1 MKALMNEFKKFIS
14 RGNVVDMAVG
24 VIMGSTFT
32 KIVTSL
38 VNDVMMPAIG
48 LVIGNKSFAE
58 FKYVITEATETTAES
73 AIYYGTFIQNI
84 VDFLLVAIVVFTM
97 VKLINNFH
105 KKPEAEPA
113 APAEP
118 APPTDA
124 EVTIELLKENNEL
137 LKKMLEK

>member
-1 MKALMNEFKKFIS
+1 MKGFMNEFKKFIS

-48 LVIGNKSFAE
+48 MVIGGTSFE
-58 FKYVITEATETTAES
+58 NFKYVIEPATETAAES
-73 AIYYGTFIQNI
+73 AIYYGKFIQTI
-84 VDFLLVAIVVFTM
+84 VDFLLVAIVVFIM
-97 VKLINNFH
+97 VKLINALH
-105 KKPEAEPA
+105 KKEEATK
-113 APAEP
+113 APAG
-118 APPTDA
+118 PTDA
-124 EVTIELLKENNEL
+124 QITNDLLKENNEL

>member
-1 MKALMNEFKKFIS
+1 MKGFMNEFKKFIS

-48 LVIGNKSFAE
+48 MLIGGTSFE
-58 FKYVITEATETTAES
+58 NFKYVIEPATETAAES
-73 AIYYGTFIQNI
+73 AIYYGKFIQSI
-84 VDFLLVAIVVFTM
+84 VDFLLVAIVVFVI
-97 VKLINNFH
+97 VKLINSLH
-105 KKPEAEPA
+105 KKEEAPK
-113 APAEP
+113 APAG
-118 APPTDA
+118 PTDA
-124 EVTIELLKENNEL
+124 QITNDLLKENNEL

>member
-1 MKALMNEFKKFIS
+1 MKGFMNEFKKFIS

-48 LVIGNKSFAE
+48 MVIGGTSFE
-58 FKYVITEATETTAES
+58 NFKYVIEPATETAAES
-73 AIYYGTFIQNI
+73 AIYYGKFIQTI
-84 VDFLLVAIVVFTM
+84 VDFLLVAIVVFIM
-97 VKLINNFH
+97 VKLINALH
-105 KKPEAEPA
+105 KKEEAPK
-113 APAEP
+113 APAG
-118 APPTDA
+118 PTDA
-124 EVTIELLKENNEL
+124 QITNDLLKENNEL

>member
-48 LVIGNKSFAE
+48 MLIGGTSFE
-58 FKYVITEATETTAES
+58 NFKYVIEPATETAAES
-73 AIYYGTFIQNI
+73 AIYYGKFIQTI
-84 VDFLLVAIVVFTM
+84 VDFLLVAIVVFIM
-97 VKLINNFH
+97 VKLINALH
-105 KKPEAEPA
+105 KKEEAPK
-113 APAEP
+113 APAG
-118 APPTDA
+118 PTDA
-124 EVTIELLKENNEL
+124 QITNELLKENNEL

>member
-48 LVIGNKSFAE
+48 MLIGGTSFE
-58 FKYVITEATETTAES
+58 NFKYVIEPATETAAES
-73 AIYYGTFIQNI
+73 AIYYGKFIQSI
-84 VDFLLVAIVVFTM
+84 VDFLLVAIVVF
-97 VKLINNFH
+97 VIRNCLKFRVEKEEGIVVEYHLQGCLKLT
-105 KKPEAEPA
+105 KTE
-113 APAEP
+113 
-118 APPTDA
+118 
-124 EVTIELLKENNEL
+124 
-137 LKKMLEK
+137 

>member
-48 LVIGNKSFAE
+48 MVIGGTSFE
-58 FKYVITEATETTAES
+58 NFKYVIEPATETTAES
-73 AIYYGTFIQNI
+73 AIYYGKFIQSI
-84 VDFLLVAIVVFTM
+84 VDFLLVAVVVFAI
-97 VKLINNFH
+97 VKLINSLH
-105 KKPEAEPA
+105 KKEEAPK
-113 APAEP
+113 APAG
-118 APPTDA
+118 PTDA
-124 EVTIELLKENNEL
+124 QITNELLKENNEL
-137 LKKMLEK
+137 LKKMMEK

>member
-1 MKALMNEFKKFIS
+1 MKGFMNEFKKFIS

-48 LVIGNKSFAE
+48 MVIGGTSFE
-58 FKYVITEATETTAES
+58 NFKYVIDPATETAAES
-73 AIYYGTFIQNI
+73 AIYYGKFIQTI
-84 VDFLLVAIVVFTM
+84 VDFLLVAIVVFIM
-97 VKLINNFH
+97 VKLINALH
-105 KKPEAEPA
+105 KKEEAPKA
-113 APAEP
+113 SAG
-118 APPTDA
+118 PTDA
-124 EVTIELLKENNEL
+124 QITNDLLKENNEL

>member
-48 LVIGNKSFAE
+48 MLIGGTSFE
-58 FKYVITEATETTAES
+58 NFKYVIEPATETAAES
-73 AIYYGTFIQNI
+73 AIYYGKFIQTI
-84 VDFLLVAIVVFTM
+84 VDFLLVAIVVFVI
-97 VKLINNFH
+97 VKLINMMH
-105 KKPEAEPA
+105 KKEEAPA
-113 APAEP
+113 APAG
-118 APPTDA
+118 PTDA
-124 EVTIELLKENNEL
+124 QITNDLLKENNEL

>member
-48 LVIGNKSFAE
+48 MLIGGTSFE
-58 FKYVITEATETTAES
+58 NFKYVIEPATETAAES
-73 AIYYGTFIQNI
+73 AIYYGKFIQSI
-84 VDFLLVAIVVFTM
+84 VDFLLVAVVVFM
-97 VKLINNFH
+97 IVKLINSLH
-105 KKPEAEPA
+105 KKEEAPK
-113 APAEP
+113 APAG
-118 APPTDA
+118 PTDA
-124 EVTIELLKENNEL
+124 QITNELLRENNEL
-137 LKKMLEK
+137 LKKVLEK

>member
-48 LVIGNKSFAE
+48 MLIGGTSFE
-58 FKYVITEATETTAES
+58 NFKYVIEPATETAAES
-73 AIYYGTFIQNI
+73 AIYYGKFIQSI
-84 VDFLLVAIVVFTM
+84 VDFLLVAIVVFII
-97 VKLINNFH
+97 VKLINSLH
-105 KKPEAEPA
+105 KKEEAPK
-113 APAEP
+113 APAG
-118 APPTDA
+118 PTDA
-124 EVTIELLKENNEL
+124 QITNDLLKENNEL